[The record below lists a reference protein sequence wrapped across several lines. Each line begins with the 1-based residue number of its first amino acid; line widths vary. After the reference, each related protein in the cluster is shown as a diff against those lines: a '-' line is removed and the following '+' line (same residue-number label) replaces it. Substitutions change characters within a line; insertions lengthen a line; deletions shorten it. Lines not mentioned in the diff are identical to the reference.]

1 MSKWLS
7 QLVVTREGHG
17 LRGSQETEL
26 VSVSAAHEGDRLSGP
41 CAWPAVTSA
50 EPELCSGWWSR
61 RMRGGPGGALLSL
74 LNHMGPRG
82 LTEQAKGGPD
92 ADELLHKVEGGPG
105 L

>member
-1 MSKWLS
+1 
-7 QLVVTREGHG
+7 
-17 LRGSQETEL
+17 
-26 VSVSAAHEGDRLSGP
+26 
-41 CAWPAVTSA
+41 
-50 EPELCSGWWSR
+50 
-61 RMRGGPGGALLSL
+61 MRGGPGGALLSL

>member
-7 QLVVTREGHG
+7 QLVVTREGHA
-17 LRGSQETEL
+17 LRGSQEMET
-26 VSVSAAHEGDRLSGP
+26 VSVSAANEGDRLSGL

-50 EPELCSGWWSR
+50 EPELCSGWCSR
-61 RMRGGPGGALLSL
+61 RTRGGPGGALPPL

-92 ADELLHKVEGGPG
+92 TDELLHTAEGDPG